1 MLEILQFI
9 FSSFWIWIGFTIIL
23 SIILYS
29 TTILIDQLLQLKKA
43 SVAVIRKEVLKSSLK
58 DIQDDIELSSYH
70 KVLMAEF
77 LIRMSKNCK
86 KLSDSEIKLII
97 DKAFEIK

>member
-43 SVAVIRKEVLKSSLK
+43 SVAVIRKEVLKTSLN
-58 DIQDDIELSSYH
+58 DIQNDITMSSYH

-86 KLSDSEIKLII
+86 KLSDSEVQMIIK
-97 DKAFEIK
+97 KALNKE

>member
-43 SVAVIRKEVLKSSLK
+43 SVAVIRKEVLKTSLN
-58 DIQDDIELSSYH
+58 DIQNDITMSSYH

-77 LIRMSKNCK
+77 LIRMSKSCK
-86 KLSDSEIKLII
+86 KLSDSEVQMIIKKELN
-97 DKAFEIK
+97 KE